1 MVHFATDGAW
11 KPVVK
16 ALHGLFCIGQAI
28 KLVIKVNQAACLHII
43 SSKHAMTT
51 HAPLSKSILKM
62 IYGIFYPR

>member
-1 MVHFATDGAW
+1 MVCFAPDGAW

-28 KLVIKVNQAACLHII
+28 KLVIKVKQAACLHII

-51 HAPLSKSILKM
+51 HAPLSNSILKM

>member
-1 MVHFATDGAW
+1 MVCFAPDGAW

-28 KLVIKVNQAACLHII
+28 KLVIKGKQAVCLHII

-51 HAPLSKSILKM
+51 HAPLSNSILKM
-62 IYGIFYPR
+62 IYDIFYPR